1 MWGSL
6 PEMVLDLNY
15 GFRGVPCLCFTVCT
29 LYRLVHFCHI
39 SQWKRVKGC
48 RFVLLICLLEVT
60 HGPSAQLVLCEL
72 VYMYLVPTDQKT

>member
-39 SQWKRVKGC
+39 SQWKRVEGC
-48 RFVLLICLLEVT
+48 CFVLLICLLEAVSHSWT
-60 HGPSAQLVLCEL
+60 QCSASV
-72 VYMYLVPTDQKT
+72 M